1 MRTMDENAEFSGRAR
16 TRQAEVCCSATVS
29 HFLDIGAP
37 VFSQHYGDGR
47 ISTQGNVRLLSPAS
61 EAEATLQ
68 QVEQFL
74 KESEDLIASSTAEGY
89 ALSHATGEQW
99 NIEELNALFPT
110 PVGSSDGDPASTF
123 SEAGTPNLADRTT
136 LTGEQFQSIVQ
147 YGAYRTIPFNVPVSE
162 LVRSFS
168 PEHLFPK
175 LQAAAFF
182 KSWDLRTNIGYPPY
196 LEFVTALVFVFGS
209 SITTFQ
215 DDQGDTLMHH
225 AARLDDVEA
234 AEAIYVIWEEMHAHS
249 EEPQYGMQVKPVLDQ
264 KNKSHCTP
272 LQVAVISDSMS
283 VLKVMMRRAWR
294 NPFNSVD
301 QFDSPTPN
309 IPLNVVREFPRSL
322 LHLAIHNGRTRA
334 LRFLLRSALFTSPDT
349 CDEEGLTLLHHAI
362 TSYITVPA
370 KAAASMVKACL
381 DLGCSPLAR
390 TKTGLTP
397 LALAI
402 HCGRRGRRVPQSVIL
417 AVLTHG
423 SAQGIVDAMTV
434 STPVPRRLAP
444 TTTMFGTGVPQ
455 VAPKTATLLELVL
468 ASADDLYRRTPLQW
482 ACAVGDIQSVKLLTS
497 FSKHLL
503 ELRDCQDRTAVLIAA
518 AAGHTEIENFLIES
532 GAHQMATDMWEMS
545 ASDIRHARTQANQ
558 PFSIKD
564 EAIQT

>member
-1 MRTMDENAEFSGRAR
+1 MDENAEFFGRAR
-16 TRQAEVCCSATVS
+16 TRQSDVCCSASVS
-29 HFLDIGAP
+29 HSLDIGAP
-37 VFSQHYGDGR
+37 VFSQYYGDGR
-47 ISTQGNVRLLSPAS
+47 SFTQGDVRLFSPAS
-61 EAEATLQ
+61 SEADPEATVQ
-68 QVEQFL
+68 QVKQFL
-74 KESEDLIASSTAEGY
+74 KESEASSSAEGY
-89 ALSHATGEQW
+89 ALSHEQW
-99 NIEELNALFPT
+99 DIEELNALFPT
-110 PVGSSDGDPASTF
+110 PVASSDGDLASTF
-123 SEAGTPNLADRTT
+123 SESGTPILDGTT
-136 LTGEQFQSIVQ
+136 LTNEQFQSIVHF
-147 YGAYRTIPFNVPVSE
+147 GAYNTIPFNVPVSE
-162 LVRSFS
+162 LARSFS
-168 PEHLFPK
+168 PEDLFPK

-215 DDQGDTLMHH
+215 DDQGETLMHY

-234 AEAIYVIWEEMHAHS
+234 AEAIYVIWEEMHARS
-249 EEPQYGMQVKPVLDQ
+249 EQSQYGMQVNPVLDQ

-272 LQVAVISDSMS
+272 LQVAVINDSMS
-283 VLKVMMRRAWR
+283 VLEVMMRRTWR
-294 NPFNSVD
+294 NPFDWVD
-301 QFDSPTPN
+301 GFNSPTPN
-309 IPLNVVREFPRSL
+309 IPLNVVRKFPRSL

-334 LRFLLRSALFTSPDT
+334 LRFLLRSALYASPDT
-349 CDEEGLTLLHHAI
+349 CDEEGMTLLHHAM

-402 HCGRRGRRVPQSVIL
+402 HCGRRGKRVPQSVIL

-423 SAQGIVDAMTV
+423 SAQGIVDATTV

-444 TTTMFGTGVPQ
+444 MTTMFGTTVPQ

-482 ACAVGDIQSVKLLTS
+482 ACAVGDIQTVKLLTS
-497 FSKHLL
+497 FCKHLL

-558 PFSIKD
+558 PFDIKD
-564 EAIQT
+564 EAIKT